1 MRLQTKHFKNFE
13 VFFWIIAYQT
23 WLLAIVQ
30 TTYSPIEG
38 EANSMIRQFL
48 SIPYAAPA
56 DTTRWKSPES
66 HVGWTSTLKTVDIP
80 PGCPQ
85 KCTSSVPNMFG

>member
-48 SIPYAAPA
+48 SILR
-56 DTTRWKSPES
+56 TRWPPPQS
-66 HVGWTSTLKTVDIP
+66 HKGKT
-80 PGCPQ
+80 
-85 KCTSSVPNMFG
+85 

>member
-1 MRLQTKHFKNFE
+1 MASFTVVCVVMLIYYASAQIQT
-13 VFFWIIAYQT
+13 V
-23 WLLAIVQ
+23 VQ
-30 TTYSPIEG
+30 TTYGPIEG

-56 DTTRWKSPES
+56 DTTRWQSPQS
-66 HVGWTSTLKTVDIP
+66 HKGWTSTLKTVDIP

-85 KCTSSVPNMFG
+85 KCTSSVPNMLG